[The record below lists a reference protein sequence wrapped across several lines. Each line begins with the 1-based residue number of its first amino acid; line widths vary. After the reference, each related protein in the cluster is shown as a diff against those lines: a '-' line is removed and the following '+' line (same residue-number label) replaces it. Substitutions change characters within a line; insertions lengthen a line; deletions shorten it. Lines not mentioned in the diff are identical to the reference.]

1 MKCPSFF
8 SDHYEANSK
17 NNSTLVLQVAHKSHI
32 TIPVHFTSS
41 SISTSTVSKFKF
53 PLKPPPANRIQDKRK
68 VLQIF
73 QDMLGILGDTP
84 KKNYK
89 FYLDILLKRD
99 SGQPE
104 INEDG
109 IELSSE
115 LIKRSI
121 KEFSPTLEKMKSEY
135 FKNLESNIV
144 NQHVKL
150 SIPSPGAVPQ
160 GPLLFLKSTIPD
172 SNLPLHNIPLL
183 VDTGAT
189 NSCISIATLSFLGI
203 SEQ

>member
-1 MKCPSFF
+1 
-8 SDHYEANSK
+8 
-17 NNSTLVLQVAHKSHI
+17 
-32 TIPVHFTSS
+32 
-41 SISTSTVSKFKF
+41 
-53 PLKPPPANRIQDKRK
+53 
-68 VLQIF
+68 
-73 QDMLGILGDTP
+73 MLGILGDTP

-89 FYLDILLKRD
+89 FYLDLLLKRD

-135 FKNLESNIV
+135 FQNLESNIV